1 MLKIPFD
8 SLTLMAVAHEMARS
22 IVGGH
27 IQRVTQPQ
35 PMELALGIRTQGTN
49 HTLLLS
55 AETAFARAHL
65 TAIKRANPQEP
76 PAFCMMCRKH
86 LEGGVI
92 TTVEQR
98 EFDRILDVR
107 VETAGRPVTLTA
119 ELMGK
124 HSNLIL
130 VSESGMVLDA
140 MKRISRKQNR
150 FRETLPG
157 SPYVSPPPPAGRS
170 SPFRAG
176 EEDLADL
183 ESSMP
188 ADTEAFAARIAGRY
202 TGISPFLAVELAL
215 RAQQTSI
222 RKAWEEIF
230 GAASKWKWMPV
241 LVRGDD
247 NRPIGAYP
255 FPTLQAPAERQNE
268 RDSVNV
274 ALDHYYGTALP
285 RAELDSA
292 LHALTTAIERALRA
306 RETKRESLMRS
317 LQEGGR
323 ADEYRK
329 MGEILLANLHRIEP
343 ASESVSLE
351 DYYSTDTTIRTIPL
365 DAAKSAKENADAYFR
380 RYRKS
385 RDAADHHR
393 EMLEQVE
400 RDIGSLR
407 ESAESIHGVLEL
419 KDVAGIRSQ
428 LSAEGL
434 LRDESGRATQD
445 RKRDV
450 FQGKKIRAI
459 MTPEGWEILIGEN
472 SEANDYL
479 TTRIAGPNDLWFH
492 VRSTTSAHV
501 VIRTRNDPT
510 RVPQSVIK
518 RAAVMAARH
527 SAAKHSAT
535 VPVDYTLKK
544 HVRRPR
550 GAAPGAVLYKNE
562 KTIHVSPKED

>member
-8 SLTLMAVAHEMARS
+8 SLTLMAVAHEIGRS

-35 PMELALGIRTQGTN
+35 SMELALGIRTQGAN
-49 HTLLLS
+49 HALLFS

-65 TAIKRANPQEP
+65 TAIKRANPPEP

-86 LEGGVI
+86 LEGGVV
-92 TTVEQR
+92 TSVDQR

-107 VETAGRPVTLTA
+107 VETAGRPVTLVA

-157 SPYVSPPPPAGRS
+157 MPYIPPPPPAGKS
-170 SPFRAG
+170 SPFEAV
-176 EEDLADL
+176 EEDLAEL
-183 ESSMP
+183 ESLGLGD
-188 ADTEAFAARIAGRY
+188 AEALAARIAGRF

-215 RAQQTSI
+215 RARQTSI
-222 RKAWEEIF
+222 REAWGEIF
-230 GAASKWKWMPV
+230 GAAADRRWMPV

-247 NRPIGAYP
+247 NRPVGAYP
-255 FPTLQAPAERQNE
+255 FPTVQAPAEHQNE
-268 RDSVNV
+268 RDSINT
-274 ALDHYYGTALP
+274 ALDHYYGSALP

-317 LQEGGR
+317 LQEVGR

-329 MGEILLANLHRIEP
+329 TGEILLANLHRIEP
-343 ASESVSLE
+343 SAESVSLE
-351 DYYSTDTTIRTIPL
+351 DYYETDATVRTIPL
-365 DAAKSAKENADAYFR
+365 DVTKSAKENAEAYFR

-393 EMLEQVE
+393 EMLKQTEI
-400 RDIGSLR
+400 DIAALR
-407 ESAESIHGVLEL
+407 MSADSIHDAIEL
-419 KDVAGIRSQ
+419 KDVAAIRNE
-428 LSAEGL
+428 LSSVGL
-434 LRDESGRATQD
+434 LRDESARATQD

-472 SEANDYL
+472 SEANDFL

-501 VIRTRNDPT
+501 VIRTRNDPA

-527 SAAKHSAT
+527 SSAKHSAT
-535 VPVDYTLKK
+535 VPVDYMLKK

-550 GAAPGAVLYKNE
+550 GAASGTVLYKNE